1 MSTIFWVAVIL
12 TSPFW
17 FVLGILVCYYLFIL
31 CTIIIAG
38 MIAVLEEFFKLF
50 RRKKK

>member
-17 FVLGILVCYYLFIL
+17 FVLGILVCYYLFVLIL
-31 CTIIIAG
+31 IIFAG
-38 MIAVLEEFFKLF
+38 ILAILEEFFKLF